1 MKIKSMFRT
10 LAWVMLSTSSFGQ
23 TNWVS
28 RFLEGY
34 PRPQAPQATVP
45 ISVAPLS
52 LSGMVRNGAASLTTE
67 DIVRLLMEN
76 NRDLTVSRIAPVSS
90 LYSIASLYRSFQPN
104 FHVIGTSTRTTSPSS
119 NVLAGAVSLVQMTH
133 DYRVGVDQALLTGTN
148 YSVDFDFN
156 RLSSNSVFTVY
167 NPAYNGKISYAI
179 TQHAL
184 RDFGERVNSHQIRI
198 ARNNEKVS
206 ELDFELQTID
216 LVAQALQSYW
226 DLVFAAEDIK
236 VKQHSLDLATKT
248 LGDNE
253 IQVQVGSMA
262 PIDLVQAEAEVAA
275 RYDELIS
282 AQYNNDQLQDQMKK
296 LISSDTDPGLA
307 LARLDLV
314 QPLRQPDAE
323 AILPLNRA
331 IQSALENRRELKQ
344 AEYDI
349 ENQKINI
356 QYTKNQMLP
365 VLDVTAG
372 YTHSGLGG
380 PKTIRSGFGTGA
392 QIVEVIPGGISDMW
406 TQLFGFNYPGY
417 SAGFTLQIPLRNG
430 SARADYDR
438 ALNEREVSARRKA
451 ATAQRIVIEVRNAY
465 TQLEMNRSR
474 TTTARTARELAA
486 RRLDAEQK
494 KFELGTSTVRFV
506 LEEQRNVAQ
515 AETNEI
521 QALVNYTK
529 ALVAYD
535 RAIGNT
541 LARSNIQIDKQ
552 LPKQLTSTN

>member
-1 MKIKSMFRT
+1 MKIKSIFSV
-10 LAWVMLSTSSFGQ
+10 LALIVVCTASFGQ

-28 RFLEGY
+28 RFLGAY
-34 PRPQAPQATVP
+34 PQPQALQGRVP
-45 ISVAPLS
+45 VTIGPVS
-52 LSGMVRNGAASLTTE
+52 LSGMVRNGALSLTTE
-67 DIVRLLMEN
+67 DIVRLLLEN
-76 NRDLTVSRIAPVSS
+76 NRDLTVSRIVPVSS
-90 LYSIASLYRSFQPN
+90 LYSIWSLYRPFQPN
-104 FHVIGTSTRTTSPSS
+104 FHVIGALTRTTSPSS

-133 DYRVGVDQALLTGTN
+133 DYRVGFDQTLLTGTS
-148 YSVDFDFN
+148 YSVDFDFT
-156 RLSSNSVFTVY
+156 RSSSNSVFTVY

-179 TQHAL
+179 TQHVL

-206 ELDFELQTID
+206 ELDFELQIID

-236 VKQHSLDLATKT
+236 VKQRSLDLASKT
-248 LGDNE
+248 LKDNQ
-253 IQVQVGSMA
+253 IQVQVGTLA
-262 PIDLVQAEAEVAA
+262 PIDLVQAEAEVAS

-296 LISSDTDPGLA
+296 LISSDTDPGLVA
-307 LARLDLV
+307 ARLDLV

-323 AILPLNRA
+323 AILPLSSA

-344 AEYDI
+344 AEYDAD
-349 ENQKINI
+349 NQEINI

-365 VLDVTAG
+365 VLDITAG
-372 YTHSGLGG
+372 YAHSGLGG
-380 PKTIRSGFGTGA
+380 TKTIRSSLGTGA
-392 QIVEVIPGGISDMW
+392 QVIEVIPGGIGDMF

-417 SAGFTLQIPLRNG
+417 NAGFTLQIPLRNTP
-430 SARADYDR
+430 ARADYDR

-474 TTTARTARELAA
+474 ITTARTARELAA

-515 AETNEI
+515 AETNDI
-521 QALVNYTK
+521 QALVNYAK

-535 RAIGNT
+535 RAIGNILT
-541 LARSNIQIDKQ
+541 QNNIQLDRQ
-552 LPKQLTSTN
+552 LPRQLTFKN